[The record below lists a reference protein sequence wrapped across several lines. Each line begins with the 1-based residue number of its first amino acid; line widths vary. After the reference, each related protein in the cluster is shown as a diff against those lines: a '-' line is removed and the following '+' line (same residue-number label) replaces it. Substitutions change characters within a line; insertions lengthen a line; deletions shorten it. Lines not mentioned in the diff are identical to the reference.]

1 MPPTLLVAPRPLALP
16 GPEEKDT
23 SRSVVRI
30 PPAEHDDKKIRA
42 DVDDHKLGTKRFGN
56 NTGCLQCSLSS
67 ILIDSIDSFFFPSER
82 TDAASRTPKRGIEPQ
97 ATLEPT
103 QRVCD
108 FAIVAVDALEPTRFG

>member
-1 MPPTLLVAPRPLALP
+1 MFAVF
-16 GPEEKDT
+16 
-23 SRSVVRI
+23 S
-30 PPAEHDDKKIRA
+30 
-42 DVDDHKLGTKRFGN
+42 FF
-56 NTGCLQCSLSS
+56 
-67 ILIDSIDSFFFPSER
+67 DSYRLYRQFFFPSER